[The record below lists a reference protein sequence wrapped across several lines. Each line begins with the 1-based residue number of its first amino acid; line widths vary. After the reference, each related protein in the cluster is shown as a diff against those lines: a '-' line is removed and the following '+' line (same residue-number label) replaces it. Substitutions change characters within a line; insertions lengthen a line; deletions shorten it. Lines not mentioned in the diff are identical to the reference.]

1 MNWFRKNPK
10 FNGTD
15 TVKTVLK
22 CLLCNR
28 KLQKSLVNNV
38 LFPAGNFE
46 VSTVVLFK
54 NVGQEEKYSG
64 KLLIIEV
71 V

>member
-1 MNWFRKNPK
+1 M
-10 FNGTD
+10 
-15 TVKTVLK
+15 
-22 CLLCNR
+22 
-28 KLQKSLVNNV
+28 NNV

-64 KLLIIEV
+64 EPLIIEDLTELQRPERPIH
-71 V
+71 